1 MNAILLTTLSLFSI
15 SYIIVNIYN
24 YQRASKLREAYREAL
39 DGNDIERAI
48 DAGRAYY
55 NKAHGAFTPIEESA
69 LQRDLARN
77 GMSVRTGILNR

>member
-1 MNAILLTTLSLFSI
+1 MNAILLTTLSLLSI

-24 YQRASKLREAYREAL
+24 YQMASRLRETYREAL

-55 NKAHGAFTPIEESA
+55 SKAHGTFTAIEESA

-77 GMSVRTGILNR
+77 GMTSRTGILNR